1 MKTVVIQMIIIA
13 YMIKKTNI
21 LPDDLLDTVSKVVT
35 PKVVLPATE
44 STSIQNE
51 THEMTTIRIVGR

>member
-1 MKTVVIQMIIIA
+1 MEMNQIFLDL
-13 YMIKKTNI
+13 
-21 LPDDLLDTVSKVVT
+21 LPDDLLDTVNNVVT

-44 STSIQNE
+44 STSIQND